1 MCKSELNHSV
11 IEMVPL
17 KVWLL
22 SSMAE
27 GWGRE
32 EKQSQGLFIKKYNNW
47 QFTQF
52 SLQGR
57 SAVRDV

>member
-17 KVWLL
+17 KVRLL
-22 SSMAE
+22 NCIAE
-27 GWGRE
+27 GWGRK
-32 EKQSQGLFIKKYNNW
+32 EKQSQDLFIKKYNNR

-57 SAVRDV
+57 SAVKDI

>member
-22 SSMAE
+22 NSIAE
-27 GWGRE
+27 GWGRK
-32 EKQSQGLFIKKYNNW
+32 EKQSQDLFIKKYKNW

-57 SAVRDV
+57 SAVRDI

>member
-22 SSMAE
+22 NSIAE
-27 GWGRE
+27 GWGRK
-32 EKQSQGLFIKKYNNW
+32 EKQSQDLFIKKYNNW

-52 SLQGR
+52 SLQG
-57 SAVRDV
+57 